1 MCHDTVPSL
10 FPRAHATGRI
20 DGAVSASRYAGASNG
35 PRLLV
40 LPDIYG
46 CNGFYRGYAAYLAEQ
61 GASEV
66 LLVDPFAAFGE
77 LPQATREAAFQ
88 RRHRLADRAF
98 VKNLIAFIESQ
109 RIDGVVGYCIGGL
122 FVFELARQQ
131 VVSRLVAYY
140 PFPQGL
146 ENHDPVDV
154 PFDYLPEVRSRH
166 TVIVG
171 DNDTLLGAQNL
182 LQLESQARANEAID
196 LHVMKGAGHGFLADL
211 ESVDA
216 GRAAMARQALLIG
229 TNTLFGR

>member
-10 FPRAHATGRI
+10 FPQADSAGSI
-20 DGAVSASRYAGASNG
+20 DGAVYALRYAGVSTG

-77 LPQATREAAFQ
+77 LPQPTREAAFR
-88 RRHRLADRAF
+88 RRHQLADRTF
-98 VKNLIAFIESQ
+98 VRNLIKFIENQ
-109 RIDGVVGYCIGGL
+109 RVDGVVGFCIGGL
-122 FVFELARQQ
+122 YVFELARQC
-131 VVSRLVAYY
+131 VPVRLVAYY

-146 ENHDPVDV
+146 DNHDPLSV
-154 PFDYLPEVRSRH
+154 PFDYLAEVRSPH

-171 DNDTLLGAQNL
+171 DGDTLLGASNL
-182 LQLESQARANEAID
+182 RRLETCADTNNAID
-196 LHVMKGAGHGFLADL
+196 LHVMNGAGHGFLADL
-211 ESVDA
+211 ESANVD
-216 GRAAMARQALLIG
+216 RAAMARQALLIG
-229 TNTLFGR
+229 TNALLGR